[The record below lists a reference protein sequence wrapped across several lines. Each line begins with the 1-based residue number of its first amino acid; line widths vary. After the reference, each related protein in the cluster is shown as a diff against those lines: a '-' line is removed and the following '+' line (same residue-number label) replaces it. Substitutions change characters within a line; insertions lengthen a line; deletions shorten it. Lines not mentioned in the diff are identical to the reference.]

1 LPCEAP
7 AGGAA
12 VVAAKGLSMLRED
25 AKRRQAATQAKPGE
39 QVGKVS
45 ADLRGPQVSADLREG
60 SGAAG
65 KSTEHAAQ
73 MLNVSRGSVENAAKV
88 RRTLRPR
95 GE

>member
-25 AKRRQAATQAKPGE
+25 AKRRMLAGAAPTP
-39 QVGKVS
+39 S
-45 ADLRGPQVSADLREG
+45 PDLGEG